1 VALGK
6 VPVLWIVYIIL
17 NRDVLRIAHICSYMK
32 RPYEL
37 WPGVCARLI
46 LVNLNYCIKFQNKE
60 KEMTDNEFKVLLTG
74 TIQKIEELCT
84 KLNINNIDALALIAI
99 LQNYHKDILFDDLIN
114 KWDTQ
119 YYQEID
125 KITLEFSESLKKQK
139 ANVESMLEKKGV
151 EIIKKSM
158 L

>member
-1 VALGK
+1 
-6 VPVLWIVYIIL
+6 
-17 NRDVLRIAHICSYMK
+17 
-32 RPYEL
+32 
-37 WPGVCARLI
+37 
-46 LVNLNYCIKFQNKE
+46 
-60 KEMTDNEFKVLLTG
+60 MTDNEFKVLLTG